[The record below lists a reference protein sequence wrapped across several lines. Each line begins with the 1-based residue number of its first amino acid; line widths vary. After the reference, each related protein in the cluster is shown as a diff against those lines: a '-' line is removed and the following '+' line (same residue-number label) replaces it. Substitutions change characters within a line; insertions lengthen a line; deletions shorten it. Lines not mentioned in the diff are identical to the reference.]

1 MITWIQTV
9 LQKHHKIVF
18 SILLVAIIIAFVFTI
33 GSVPFLGD
41 RYRGSSE
48 NDSMFCGYDLSNPN
62 TAGQFQT
69 CAFYDAILNNM
80 PIRTREQFEILMLS
94 QVYMMSVAR
103 DLGMRQV
110 SESELKSYIESRPAF
125 AGADGKFDPAIWEK
139 FKSERISTNSISES
153 GLTSILAQNA
163 LVNKISNLLGGPGY
177 VVPSEIETDYKR
189 YFGTWDFDVAIL
201 SEDAIKVPNASAAD
215 LEKYFKDNIEA
226 YRIGEGCEI
235 EAVFFAADEFVKN
248 VPAPSET
255 EISAYYGSNLD
266 KYATIKDG
274 KKSIP
279 LLAEIK
285 DKVKADYLSD
295 TALRNAATRAEDVSA
310 KVYDSGM
317 KANSKEFRDF
327 ISSEKLAIKKLPAIR
342 STDVG
347 VPEGFPAEL
356 FKPAMNL
363 DEKLFYTD
371 PVVVRDG
378 VWLGFLV
385 KKLPSYLPKFDEVK
399 ARVEEDFQSV
409 QRAKLFAERGST
421 LSAALQKA
429 VKDGKSFEAAA
440 KAGGASVETA
450 NNFSLRE
457 PSQNIIPFYNIVR
470 AELLGLKI
478 GEVSKM
484 QTLGGNGYIVY
495 LKKHVAPVVDKNSK
509 EYKDLEKNVE
519 KSFALFLR
527 NSIITSKISAPK
539 EQ

>member
-1 MITWIQTV
+1 M
-9 LQKHHKIVF
+9 
-18 SILLVAIIIAFVFTI
+18 
-33 GSVPFLGD
+33 
-41 RYRGSSE
+41 
-48 NDSMFCGYDLSNPN
+48 
-62 TAGQFQT
+62 
-69 CAFYDAILNNM
+69 
-80 PIRTREQFEILMLS
+80 
-94 QVYMMSVAR
+94 
-103 DLGMRQV
+103 
-110 SESELKSYIESRPAF
+110 
-125 AGADGKFDPAIWEK
+125 
-139 FKSERISTNSISES
+139 
-153 GLTSILAQNA
+153 
-163 LVNKISNLLGGPGY
+163 
-177 VVPSEIETDYKR
+177 
-189 YFGTWDFDVAIL
+189 
-201 SEDAIKVPNASAAD
+201 
-215 LEKYFKDNIEA
+215 
-226 YRIGEGCEI
+226 
-235 EAVFFAADEFVKN
+235 
-248 VPAPSET
+248 
-255 EISAYYGSNLD
+255 
-266 KYATIKDG
+266 
-274 KKSIP
+274 
-279 LLAEIK
+279 
-285 DKVKADYLSD
+285 
-295 TALRNAATRAEDVSA
+295 
-310 KVYDSGM
+310 
-317 KANSKEFRDF
+317 
-327 ISSEKLAIKKLPAIR
+327 
-342 STDVG
+342 
-347 VPEGFPAEL
+347 
-356 FKPAMNL
+356 
-363 DEKLFYTD
+363 
-371 PVVVRDG
+371 VRDG